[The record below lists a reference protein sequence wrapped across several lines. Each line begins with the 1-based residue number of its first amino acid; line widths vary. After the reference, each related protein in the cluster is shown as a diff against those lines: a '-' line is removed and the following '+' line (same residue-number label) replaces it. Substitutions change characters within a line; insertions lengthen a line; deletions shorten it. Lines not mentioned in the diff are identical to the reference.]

1 MSAAH
6 KPRYMERYNR
16 QKLIGS
22 GAFGQ
27 AWLVQSKADG
37 KQLVMKE
44 IKIAKV
50 KLFRIFFNLEF
61 FCHRWVKKNVM
72 MPEKKYFLIINF
84 FSNKRIYFRLMF
96 LLK

>member
-1 MSAAH
+1 MSAVH
-6 KPRYMERYNR
+6 KPRYMEKYNR

-27 AWLVQSKADG
+27 AWLVQSKLDG

-50 KLFRIFFNLEF
+50 KKNDFQSRII
-61 FCHRWVKKNVM
+61 
-72 MPEKKYFLIINF
+72 FLH
-84 FSNKRIYFRLMF
+84 
-96 LLK
+96 

>member
-1 MSAAH
+1 MSATS
-6 KPRYMERYNR
+6 KPRYMEKYNR

-50 KLFRIFFNLEF
+50 RNFYPKNISVISCFR
-61 FCHRWVKKNVM
+61 RWETKNEM
-72 MPEKKYFLIINF
+72 MQEKK
-84 FSNKRIYFRLMF
+84 
-96 LLK
+96 

>member
-1 MSAAH
+1 
-6 KPRYMERYNR
+6 MEKYNR

-27 AWLVQSKADG
+27 AWLVQTKSDG

-50 KLFRIFFNLEF
+50 R
-61 FCHRWVKKNVM
+61 
-72 MPEKKYFLIINF
+72 NF
-84 FSNKRIYFRLMF
+84 FIENI
-96 LLK
+96 

>member
-1 MSAAH
+1 
-6 KPRYMERYNR
+6 MEKYNK

-37 KQLVMKE
+37 KKLVMKE

-50 KLFRIFFNLEF
+50 NFIFDGNF
-61 FCHRWVKKNVM
+61 
-72 MPEKKYFLIINF
+72 YFLF
-84 FSNKRIYFRLMF
+84 E
-96 LLK
+96 

>member
-1 MSAAH
+1 
-6 KPRYMERYNR
+6 MEKYNR

-50 KLFRIFFNLEF
+50 RSIFFLLFEI
-61 FCHRWVKKNVM
+61 C
-72 MPEKKYFLIINF
+72 LIAKFIL
-84 FSNKRIYFRLMF
+84 IDG
-96 LLK
+96 

>member
-1 MSAAH
+1 MTCDEKKMSAVH
-6 KPRYMERYNR
+6 KPRYMEKYNR

-27 AWLVQSKADG
+27 AWLVQSKIDG

-50 KLFRIFFNLEF
+50 N
-61 FCHRWVKKNVM
+61 
-72 MPEKKYFLIINF
+72 
-84 FSNKRIYFRLMF
+84 
-96 LLK
+96 

>member
-1 MSAAH
+1 
-6 KPRYMERYNR
+6 MEKYNR

-37 KQLVMKE
+37 QQLVMKE

-50 KLFRIFFNLEF
+50 RKSKTFLFCFSLQNNRIFS
-61 FCHRWVKKNVM
+61 R
-72 MPEKKYFLIINF
+72 
-84 FSNKRIYFRLMF
+84 
-96 LLK
+96 

>member
-1 MSAAH
+1 MSAIS
-6 KPRYMERYNR
+6 KPRYMEKYNR

-27 AWLVQSKADG
+27 AWLVQAKADG

-50 KLFRIFFNLEF
+50 RNV
-61 FCHRWVKKNVM
+61 FC
-72 MPEKKYFLIINF
+72 I
-84 FSNKRIYFRLMF
+84 
-96 LLK
+96 

>member
-1 MSAAH
+1 MSAIN
-6 KPRYMERYNR
+6 KPRYMEKYNR
-16 QKLIGS
+16 QKLIGT

-50 KLFRIFFNLEF
+50 RSIFFF
-61 FCHRWVKKNVM
+61 V
-72 MPEKKYFLIINF
+72 I
-84 FSNKRIYFRLMF
+84 
-96 LLK
+96 

>member
-1 MSAAH
+1 MSAIN
-6 KPRYMERYNR
+6 KPRYMEKYNR

-37 KQLVMKE
+37 QQLVMKE

-50 KLFRIFFNLEF
+50 KKNTSFENFN
-61 FCHRWVKKNVM
+61 
-72 MPEKKYFLIINF
+72 FLILF
-84 FSNKRIYFRLMF
+84 
-96 LLK
+96 

>member
-1 MSAAH
+1 MSAIS
-6 KPRYMERYNR
+6 KPRYMEKYNR

-27 AWLVQSKADG
+27 AWLVQAKADG

-50 KLFRIFFNLEF
+50 RSF
-61 FCHRWVKKNVM
+61 
-72 MPEKKYFLIINF
+72 YFLFEIFLISNF
-84 FSNKRIYFRLMF
+84 FFF
-96 LLK
+96 F

>member
-1 MSAAH
+1 
-6 KPRYMERYNR
+6 MEKYTK

-37 KQLVMKE
+37 TKLVMKE

-50 KLFRIFFNLEF
+50 NFSFLFQ
-61 FCHRWVKKNVM
+61 
-72 MPEKKYFLIINF
+72 
-84 FSNKRIYFRLMF
+84 
-96 LLK
+96 

>member
-1 MSAAH
+1 MSSSVSS
-6 KPRYMERYNR
+6 KPRYMEKYNR

-27 AWLVQSKADG
+27 AWLVQSKIDG

-50 KLFRIFFNLEF
+50 SNLF
-61 FCHRWVKKNVM
+61 
-72 MPEKKYFLIINF
+72 
-84 FSNKRIYFRLMF
+84 
-96 LLK
+96 